1 MLTRSERLYRRSVG
15 WAFRAALFPVLVAM
29 LVSRALLLAIA
40 AASSRLTEVGAM
52 VEEWEDPRP
61 DWRPVPQDEDLD
73 EEE

>member
-1 MLTRSERLYRRSVG
+1 MLTKLDRRYRRALG

-29 LVSRALLLAIA
+29 LVSRTLLSMIA
-40 AASSRLTEVGAM
+40 AASTRLAEVGVA